1 MFCGSKGYIR
11 YQSPNT
17 LHRTKIQI
25 GEVSF
30 LFLLPRM
37 EMEEPPQAESLGYI
51 ATPQQLE
58 NKSFGQKSSISATD
72 AAAKDDSVASDEMND
87 VDSSQYN
94 NKDTKPPYSYA
105 SLIAQAIN
113 STVSK
118 KMTLNGIY
126 NYITTHY
133 PYYQMAQNGWQVS
146 SDFLVKHKIHS
157 YQHIV
162 HRIP

>member
-1 MFCGSKGYIR
+1 MIDCGNPLKNNLTHTIC
-11 YQSPNT
+11 
-17 LHRTKIQI
+17 RTKIQI

-37 EMEEPPQAESLGYI
+37 DMEEPPQAESLGYI

-58 NKSFGQKSSISATD
+58 NKSFGQKSSVSGGD
-72 AAAKDDSVASDEMND
+72 AAAKEDSVASDDMND
-87 VDSSQYN
+87 VDSGQYN

-133 PYYQMAQNGWQVS
+133 PYYQMAQNGWQV
-146 SDFLVKHKIHS
+146 L
-157 YQHIV
+157 
-162 HRIP
+162 

>member
-1 MFCGSKGYIR
+1 MD
-11 YQSPNT
+11 
-17 LHRTKIQI
+17 L
-25 GEVSF
+25 
-30 LFLLPRM
+30 
-37 EMEEPPQAESLGYI
+37 EEPPQTESLGYI

-58 NKSFGQKSSISATD
+58 NKSYGQKSSVNGNDNS
-72 AAAKDDSVASDEMND
+72 KDDSAASDDMND
-87 VDSSQYN
+87 VDGNQYN

-133 PYYQMAQNGWQVS
+133 PYYQMAQNGWQVN
-146 SDFLVKHKIHS
+146 
-157 YQHIV
+157 
-162 HRIP
+162 